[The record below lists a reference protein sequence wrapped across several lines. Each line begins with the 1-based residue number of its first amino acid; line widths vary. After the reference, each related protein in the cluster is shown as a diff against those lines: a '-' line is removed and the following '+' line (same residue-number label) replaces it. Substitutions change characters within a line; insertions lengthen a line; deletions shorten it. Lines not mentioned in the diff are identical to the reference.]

1 MKLVFIKSG
10 WALSLAAAVIFFSCN
25 QTTTQQNKTTEKTTA
40 KVIID
45 STHDSIV
52 YQSENLILRRISPHV
67 YRHISYLNTQDFGK
81 VECNGMV
88 VDNNNQAI
96 IFDTPA
102 NDSASEELIN
112 YVTKNLH
119 SNILAVIPTHFH
131 TDCVGGIETFNE
143 HHIPG
148 YTSFKTIQILKSNG
162 HKNAFFLKSFS
173 DSLTLNVG
181 GQNVYVKY
189 LGEGHTKDNVVG
201 YFPEDSVLFGGCLIK
216 ELGAG
221 KGFLGDANVKAWPAT
236 VLKVKQEYPAAKIVI
251 PGHGKP
257 GGTDLL
263 DYTIALF
270 K

>member
-1 MKLVFIKSG
+1 MKPDFKKYGFKLF
-10 WALSLAAAVIFFSCN
+10 LFAAFAVFSCN
-25 QTTTQQNKTTEKTTA
+25 QNTKKQNEVSEKTLT
-40 KVIID
+40 KPSID

-52 YQSENLILRRISPHV
+52 YQSENLILRRLSPHV
-67 YRHISYLNTQDFGK
+67 YQHISYLNTHDFGK

-88 VDNNNQAI
+88 AVNGNQAV

-102 NDSASEELIN
+102 NDSSSEELIN
-112 YVTKNLH
+112 YVTKNLQ
-119 SNILAVIPTHFH
+119 SNIIAVIPTHFH
-131 TDCVGGIETFNE
+131 TDCVGGLKTFSE

-148 YTSFKTIQILKSNG
+148 YASFKTIEILKN
-162 HKNAFFLKSFS
+162 KNNKYASVLKGFS
-173 DSLTLNVG
+173 DSLILNIG
-181 GQNVYVKY
+181 GENVYTEYV
-189 LGEGHTKDNVVG
+189 GEGHTKDNVVG

-221 KGFLGDANVKAWPAT
+221 KGNLEDANVKAWPST
-236 VLKVKQEYPAAKIVI
+236 VLKLKEKYPQAKIVI

-257 GGTDLL
+257 GGTGLL